1 MGARYLATMSTR
13 FAIVEARVNPRNRN
27 AVEEF
32 ARLCHIQ
39 SERRLKKS
47 EVKRFARLQTQLMR
61 TGVVTPL
68 TKKVTEQHARVLY
81 HSLPWWKKLSLR
93 IRYALRVLR
102 VRADA
107 AWLRLRS

>member
-1 MGARYLATMSTR
+1 MTRR
-13 FAIVEARVNPRNRN
+13 FAIIEARVNSRNRN

-61 TGVVTPL
+61 TGAVTPL
-68 TKKVTEQHARVLY
+68 TRRVTRQHARELY

-93 IRYALRVLR
+93 IRYALRPLLARITVIR
-102 VRADA
+102 F
-107 AWLRLRS
+107 RLRS